1 MKNKKHNTS
10 LNIIMYTIIIAIVIV
25 AIFMVVDNIQ
35 RNKLVFE
42 LKGDNPIEINVG
54 EGFYDP
60 GFTIHKGDTDLSDK
74 VVLYDN
80 INTNELGTYERTYTY
95 EDKVLKRTIEV
106 KKLKEFSLNGDSDIY
121 ILLNGKYDDPG
132 AKAIYKDVDYSDNV
146 KTYNTCNFSKQGTCR
161 ITYQSKELN
170 RALERRV
177 HISDF
182 KEFFKLNFVQGD
194 TTESVIVEVTIDNT
208 KVSSYIAPDGTTY
221 TDNTKYV
228 ITKNGEYSFT
238 VIDKYN
244 NKYDRKIKVEGIVKP
259 LTGSCEANVKGKQ
272 TTIKVTANKEIV
284 KYEYNGVKSTKNT
297 HTFNKRY
304 TTNNVT
310 LVDKDNLSIK
320 IKCNTTIEKY
330 NSFGAYKYVIIIGA
344 DGVGAA
350 LTKVNATNFKKIF
363 GNYAY
368 KHDTKTEEVTISA
381 QNWGSILTGVAY
393 NTHGF
398 TNSSIAKNSRTSSSN
413 NKSIFYYVRNKYK
426 DAKLVSIVHWE
437 PINHGI
443 IETDLNVKKQH
454 GSTDADVTNKVLSYL
469 NSNKPTLM
477 YIHFDEADA
486 AAHAH
491 GGFSNEYYDKVKYID
506 DLLGKI
512 YNKLSEKKMLDDTL
526 LILVADHGETTGG
539 HGGKTKEESS
549 AVLAVRGHSVNKM
562 NFDSDTRNRDVAAI
576 VLYALG
582 IDKPSHFVSKVP
594 NNLFGEAR

>member
-1 MKNKKHNTS
+1 MKSKKSNTS
-10 LNIIMYTIIIAIVIV
+10 INIIMYGIIIAIVIV
-25 AIFMVVDNIQ
+25 AILMVFGNSSND
-35 RNKLVFE
+35 LVFE
-42 LKGDNPIEINVG
+42 LKGDNTIEINIG

-60 GFTIHKGDTDLSDK
+60 GFTIYKGEEDLSDK

-80 INTNELGTYERTYTY
+80 ININELGTYERTYTY
-95 EDKVLKRTIEV
+95 EDQVLKRTIEV
-106 KKLKEFSLNGDSDIY
+106 KKLKEFSLNGDSDVY

-132 AKAIYKDVDYSDNV
+132 VKAIYKDVDYSSNV
-146 KTYNTCNFSKQGTCR
+146 KAYSSCNNSKQGTCR
-161 ITYQSKELN
+161 ITYQSKDLN
-170 RALERRV
+170 RTTERRV

-182 KEFFKLNFVQGD
+182 KEYFKLNFEQGD
-194 TTESVIVEVTIDNT
+194 TTESIKVIITIDNT
-208 KVSSYIAPDGTTY
+208 KVSSYIAPDGKTY
-221 TDNTKYV
+221 TDNSTYI
-228 ITKNGEYSFT
+228 ITKNGEYSFI

-244 NKYDRKIKVEGIVKP
+244 NKYERKINVTGIIKT
-259 LTGSCEANVKGKQ
+259 LKASCEANVKNKQ

-284 KYEYNGVKSTKNT
+284 KYVYNGTESTKDT
-297 HTFNKRY
+297 YTFNKRY

-310 LVDKDNLSIK
+310 VIDKDNLSVK
-320 IKCNTTIEKY
+320 IKCKTNIEKY
-330 NSFGAYKYVIIIGA
+330 NSFGAYKYVIIVGA

-350 LTKVNATNFKKIF
+350 LNKVEATNFKKIF

-368 KHDTKTEEVTISA
+368 KHDTKTEDVTISA

-398 TNSSIAKNSRTSSSN
+398 TNDSIAKNARTSSTN

-426 DAKLVSIVHWE
+426 DAKLVSIVNWE

-443 IETDLNVKKQH
+443 IETDINVKKEH
-454 GSTDADVTNKVLSYL
+454 GSSDADVTNKVLSYL
-469 NSNKPTLM
+469 NSTKPTLM
-477 YIHFDEADA
+477 YIHFDEADHE
-486 AAHAH
+486 AHAH
-491 GGFSNEYYDKVKYID
+491 GGFSTQYYNKVKYID
-506 DLLGKI
+506 GLLGKI

-526 LILVADHGETTGG
+526 LIFVADHGETTNG
-539 HGGKTKEESS
+539 HGGNSKEERS